1 MGSYDKATIEYEE
14 GAGELVVISR
24 YKLDGDSPI
33 CSRRLDMKKIVA
45 AVSILLFQP
54 SADVEGS
61 VPSTGH
67 FKSKP
72 GQETKDSIYPVPS
85 KKRRPAV
92 VPATISTVPVQ
103 GFWLPH
109 LDVPSKNINT
119 DIQDD
124 IILIT
129 DHGQINNPE
138 KMWHHKSQQKATSL
152 DQICKE
158 RLSETDNVENNAEQN
173 MHDIL
178 KGGKAQQ
185 KNTTIPELS
194 HLSNLD
200 GERQV
205 LKVRQESVLSSTT
218 AVIDLSEENIENTNT
233 HFELNMED
241 NDNNS
246 TAVDS
251 GRGKTVAGDN
261 NKGTTLAGDGGRTTN
276 LAGGENE
283 SCQKPGSTS
292 DHLQCLFCGK
302 LLQNEKSIIEH
313 SKDHLNM
320 AQKNA
325 IMCPV
330 CNTNFPLKSSASF
343 KSHVAGHFEYE
354 PNVVQPS
361 QFSVSHSARNP
372 FEVFTAD
379 SEGMYTLNLT
389 KYSDKNQ
396 VKKLVCQFCNSILK
410 THYEVVDHS
419 VFHGQMQCAICRK
432 SFSQKQCLSRHAAQ
446 HAQNIVYMCHICG
459 TVFNRKD
466 NLKRHIKCH
475 DKGRFKPSSG
485 KTWFARQCLR
495 RACSTVQ
502 GRTNRDKMQTGNLN
516 PCISMEQEIENEDNI
531 AKDNWDNG
539 EGAKDDAP
547 LEDREATNEHS
558 ITAEVPQD
566 IEKQPEYGTIEV
578 KTEKMDTDEHDTCAN
593 NNVGLTRM
601 NATPYDAPYEN
612 THCVNSASTE
622 ASIFINSSLEN
633 TFTDVE
639 HFSCIR
645 CLRLFSSFDE
655 LKEHESV
662 HHFDGLQFCN
672 YTPSIK
678 SQQKDVSEQGSF
690 ARNKVDQH
698 CKSPSGFRGIE
709 KGANMNVAVF
719 SGEYGIRPGQSWQ
732 PPLPAHSP
740 VAQGTPAYGMRTG
753 QELTT
758 VAQGTP
764 VYGIRGCQELGTVS
778 QETRV
783 SGIKTGQELDSSIN
797 TIIKQE
803 VIHVDETSSSSSHS
817 EYQNFGEWVEFHSA
831 LRTSVQPASDIDPSI
846 NDPDAVP
853 CRVVTGVNDQFRIE
867 GRQSNMFHAATLP
880 SGPSLPLDNSNSRQK
895 SQEASFPVKCLLCNV
910 MLNNP
915 REIGDHSDQHG
926 HIYACPF
933 CKGQLS
939 TKTTLLRHLNTH
951 LDYTIPC
958 QLCTAK
964 FNRRD
969 NLLRHLKTRHNID
982 KNNFDMNTLRYFI
995 T

>member
-14 GAGELVVISR
+14 GDGELVVISR

-33 CSRRLDMKKIVA
+33 NSRMLDIKKIVA
-45 AVSILLFQP
+45 AVSILLLQP
-54 SADVEGS
+54 SEDVEGS
-61 VPSTGH
+61 LPSTGH
-67 FKSKP
+67 SKSMP
-72 GQETKDSIYPVPS
+72 NQDKDTIYPVPM
-85 KKRRPAV
+85 KKKMPAV

-103 GFWLPH
+103 GFWIPH
-109 LDVPSKNINT
+109 LAVPSKNINT
-119 DIQDD
+119 DSDNQDD

-129 DHGQINNPE
+129 DNDQIHNPE
-138 KMWHHKSQQKATSL
+138 KMWHHKSQQKTKTSF
-152 DQICKE
+152 DQIGKE
-158 RLSETDNVENNAEQN
+158 RLSDYAEDKTEQS
-173 MHDIL
+173 MHDDL
-178 KGGKAQQ
+178 EGGKIQR
-185 KNTTIPELS
+185 KNTGVPELS
-194 HLSNLD
+194 HLSNL
-200 GERQV
+200 
-205 LKVRQESVLSSTT
+205 SVLSNTT
-218 AVIDLSEENIENTNT
+218 AVIDLSEENAENTNS
-233 HFELNMED
+233 HFELNMEHSGSK
-241 NDNNS
+241 S
-246 TAVDS
+246 TTPAGDVSRAKTIKCDGS
-251 GRGKTVAGDN
+251 RGKSLTGDGNRTTQAGDDSVATPLADDGSE
-261 NKGTTLAGDGGRTTN
+261 GTALAGDGGRTIN
-276 LAGGENE
+276 LTGGENKRH
-283 SCQKPGSTS
+283 KPGTTS
-292 DHLQCLFCGK
+292 DHHQCLFCGK
-302 LLQNEKSIIEH
+302 LLKSEKSIIEH
-313 SKDHLNM
+313 SKDHLNIAPM
-320 AQKNA
+320 NEVV
-325 IMCPV
+325 CPV
-330 CNTNFPLKSSASF
+330 CNTNFPWKNSASF
-343 KSHVAGHFEYE
+343 KSHVAGHFDYE

-361 QFSVSHSARNP
+361 GFSVSHNASNP
-372 FEVFTAD
+372 FEVFTTD

-396 VKKLVCQFCNSILK
+396 DKKLVCQFCNSILK
-410 THYEVVDHS
+410 THYDVVDHS
-419 VFHGQMQCAICRK
+419 VLHGQMQCAICRK

-502 GRTNRDKMQTGNLN
+502 GRTNRDKMQAGNLN
-516 PCISMEQEIENEDNI
+516 SCISMEQEIESEDNI
-531 AKDNWDNG
+531 AKDSWDK
-539 EGAKDDAP
+539 GAKDDASVG
-547 LEDREATNEHS
+547 DRP
-558 ITAEVPQD
+558 TANDHGIIVEVPQD

-578 KTEKMDTDEHDTCAN
+578 KTEKMDADEHDTCTN
-593 NNVGLTRM
+593 NNMGLIKM
-601 NATPYDAPYEN
+601 NATPYDSSYEN
-612 THCVNSASTE
+612 THCTNLTE

-633 TFTDVE
+633 TFTADVE

-645 CLRLFSSFDE
+645 CFRLFSSFDE

-662 HHFDGLQFCN
+662 HHLDGLQFC
-672 YTPSIK
+672 TFPTSIK
-678 SQQKDVSEQGSF
+678 SQQKDVSEQGSL
-690 ARNKVDQH
+690 ARSRVDQH

-709 KGANMNVAVF
+709 KSANVNVAVF
-719 SGEYGIRPGQSWQ
+719 SGDYGIRPGQSWQ

-740 VAQGTPAYGMRTG
+740 VAQGTS
-753 QELTT
+753 
-758 VAQGTP
+758 
-764 VYGIRGCQELGTVS
+764 VYGIRASHELATVT
-778 QETRV
+778 QETLV

-797 TIIKQE
+797 TLIKKE

-817 EYQNFGEWVEFHSA
+817 EYQNFGDWVEFHSA
-831 LRTSVQPASDIDPSI
+831 LRTSVQPASDNDPSVH
-846 NDPDAVP
+846 DPDAVP
-853 CRVVTGVNDQFRIE
+853 CRVVTGCNDQFKME
-867 GRQSNMFHAATLP
+867 GRQSNIYHATTFP
-880 SGPSLPLDNSNSRQK
+880 CGPSPSLDNSNLRQK
-895 SQEASFPVKCLLCNV
+895 SQEANFPVKCLLCNA

-926 HIYACPF
+926 HVYACPF